1 MLKLNDNDYGEG
13 GCRMS
18 RRYLTKAEENAILAA
33 LRLMQEVRS
42 ERNGD
47 LPVDI
52 LEVLEDGLNK
62 DEREDLDDNFYE
74 VIDQLCEAIN
84 FDEVQFIPIVED

>member
-1 MLKLNDNDYGEG
+1 
-13 GCRMS
+13 MS

-33 LRLMQEVRS
+33 LRLMQDVRS